1 MSCFNRGGCN
11 ISAMTPLD
19 RLIKARRSIRKY
31 KQAPPP
37 EEWLQEM
44 IRTAMSAPSPSNRQP
59 VRFIRLRS
67 TEVKACLH
75 EAMLCGRERLLHAV
89 TGTVGSQRLKNWINA
104 YYRFSAFMF
113 DAPALFVVGTSAVAP
128 SLAER
133 LPGAGSHGRDIRY
146 RDHDIAVGLALMGY
160 LLKGEELGLGSCILT
175 APLVF
180 IEEPGKILPIERI
193 EIKCFITTGYPDE
206 EPASIRRKEF
216 TEIYREV

>member
-1 MSCFNRGGCN
+1 MSCFNRRGCD

-19 RLIKARRSIRKY
+19 RLINARRSIRKY

-37 EEWLQEM
+37 EEWLHEM
-44 IRTAMSAPSPSNRQP
+44 IRTAMRAPSPSNRQP

-89 TGTVGSQRLKNWINA
+89 TGSGGPKRLKNWINT
-104 YYRFSAFMF
+104 YYRFSASMF
-113 DAPALFVVGTSAVAP
+113 DAPALFIVGTSVGSL

-133 LPGAGSHGRDIRY
+133 LPGAGSRGRDGRH
-146 RDHDIAVGLALMGY
+146 RDHDIAVGLALMSY
-160 LLKGEELGLGSCILT
+160 LLKGEELGLGSCVLT

-180 IEEPGKILPIERI
+180 IEEPEKILPIERI

-206 EPASIRRKEF
+206 DPASIRRKEF
-216 TEIYREV
+216 AEIYREV